1 MRALGASLR
10 RQSMK
15 RTVLVVT
22 AILLFFSA
30 TPASAK
36 EWRGLMPMKS
46 VRGDVRKLLGE
57 PAVEASAYE
66 IYELAE
72 ETVWVEYVT
81 YRCDAELPLG
91 CPTAPVCK
99 LPPLTVLA
107 ITARLRRPVPVS
119 ELDIDL
125 SKLEKNP
132 DDHNSGHLFFYKDR
146 ERGFSVHVLDG
157 AVVAYGYH
165 PTKEDKKLFECPRKK

>member
-1 MRALGASLR
+1 
-10 RQSMK
+10 MK
-15 RTVLVVT
+15 RTVLIFAT
-22 AILLFFSA
+22 MLLFFSA
-30 TPASAK
+30 APTFAK
-36 EWRGLMPMKS
+36 EWRGLAPMKS
-46 VRGDVRKLLGE
+46 VREDVRRLLGE
-57 PAVEASAYE
+57 PAVEAAAYE

-81 YRCDAELPLG
+81 YRCDVELPLG

-99 LPPLTVLA
+99 LPPHTVLA
-107 ITARLRRPVPVS
+107 VMVRLHRPVPVS

-132 DDHNSGHLFFYKDR
+132 DDHNSGRLFFYKDR
-146 ERGFSVHVLDG
+146 EQGFSVHVLDG